1 MYEGS
6 FHMASDKPVVS
17 KTQKEKLD
25 PLVIKVAIIMVI
37 GALAPLLDSTM
48 VNVAI
53 KTISVDL
60 KSTIS
65 VIQWVITGYVLTM
78 GLAVPLSGWATHRF
92 GGKRVYMFS
101 LVVFLAGSVLSAL
114 SWNIDSLIGF
124 RLLQGFGAGLMVP
137 TLQTLIVQAAGG
149 RNLGRVMSI
158 ISIVSLLGP
167 ILGPVVGGVVI
178 NSLSW
183 RWIFYIDIPIT
194 IIGLLLAWW
203 GLPTDEASNSKQS
216 LDIIGFLLL
225 SPAFAIIIYGII
237 QLSTHGGLN
246 SSAVIIPLV
255 IGLLLLAAFIVY
267 ALRTKIS
274 PVLDLRLFRSLNFSA
289 STILLFLSGI
299 ISNGAMLLLPLY
311 YQYVRGESVL
321 FAGLL
326 LIPQGVGMLLTR
338 SWIGSLTDRIGS
350 RLIVV
355 ISLVVTVVGTLP
367 FTFAGFDTNQILL
380 ATALVIRGAGL
391 GGLLIPIMASA
402 YMGLSRDQVPD
413 ASIVTRILLTIGG
426 AFGSA
431 ILATIVQ
438 HQLSSSYVSNI
449 QTVASAYNVAFWW
462 SIGFTV
468 IAIIPAL
475 LLPMIKNKSATR

>member
-1 MYEGS
+1 
-6 FHMASDKPVVS
+6 MALDKPAVS
-17 KTQKEKLD
+17 KTQKEKLE
-25 PLVIKVAIIMVI
+25 PLVVKVAMIMVI

-114 SWNIDSLIGF
+114 SWNIDSLICF

-158 ISIVSLLGP
+158 ISMVSLLGP
-167 ILGPVVGGVVI
+167 ILGPVVGGVVL

-194 IIGLLLAWW
+194 IIGLLLAWR

-246 SSAVIIPLV
+246 SSTVIIPLV
-255 IGLLLLAAFIVY
+255 TGLLLLAAFIVY

-274 PVLDLRLFRSLNFSA
+274 PLFDLHLFKSSNFSA
-289 STILLFLSGI
+289 SNVLLFLSGI
-299 ISNGAMLLLPLY
+299 VTNGALLLLPLY
-311 YQYVRGESVL
+311 YQLVRGESVL
-321 FAGLL
+321 RAGLL
-326 LIPQGVGMLLTR
+326 LIPQGIGMLLVR
-338 SWIGSLTDRIGS
+338 SWVGNLTDRIGS
-350 RLIVV
+350 RIIV
-355 ISLVVTVVGTLP
+355 IMGLLVTVVGTLP
-367 FTFAGFDTNQILL
+367 FAFAKGDTNQVLL
-380 ATALVIRGAGL
+380 AAALLVRGAGL
-391 GGLLIPIMASA
+391 GGLTIPIMASA

-413 ASIVTRILLTIGG
+413 ASIVTRILMTIGG
-426 AFGSA
+426 AFGPA
-431 ILATIVQ
+431 IFATIVQ
-438 HQLSSSYVSNI
+438 HQLSGRSVSVI

-462 SIGFTV
+462 SIGFAV

-475 LLPMIKNKSATR
+475 LLPMRKSETAPIDRSKVK

>member
-1 MYEGS
+1 
-6 FHMASDKPVVS
+6 MALNKTTVS
-17 KTQKEKLD
+17 KSQKEKLD

-65 VIQWVITGYVLTM
+65 VIQWVITGYVLAM
-78 GLAVPLSGWATHRF
+78 GLAVPLSGWATNRF

-124 RLLQGFGAGLMVP
+124 RLLQGFGAGLMIP

-167 ILGPVVGGVVI
+167 ILGPVVGGVVV

-274 PVLDLRLFRSLNFSA
+274 PLLDLHLFKSRNFSA
-289 STILLFLSGI
+289 SNVLLFLSGI
-299 ISNGAMLLLPLY
+299 I
-311 YQYVRGESVL
+311 
-321 FAGLL
+321 
-326 LIPQGVGMLLTR
+326 T
-338 SWIGSLTDRIGS
+338 
-350 RLIVV
+350 
-355 ISLVVTVVGTLP
+355 
-367 FTFAGFDTNQILL
+367 
-380 ATALVIRGAGL
+380 
-391 GGLLIPIMASA
+391 
-402 YMGLSRDQVPD
+402 
-413 ASIVTRILLTIGG
+413 
-426 AFGSA
+426 
-431 ILATIVQ
+431 
-438 HQLSSSYVSNI
+438 
-449 QTVASAYNVAFWW
+449 
-462 SIGFTV
+462 
-468 IAIIPAL
+468 
-475 LLPMIKNKSATR
+475 